1 MENFFFHYWVI
12 LNVYMGSF
20 LIILS
25 LYLYLLPIEL
35 LLYIICRK
43 GHLGFKPV
51 FRIESSMN
59 KIMEKWKRTL
69 RLTSTFK
76 HFFSEYNTDIRVL
89 KLKYSSYK
97 QLKSGRFRTKVYFY
111 NHTNTKCSL
120 TLKMCHNPK
129 LRKELHI

>member
-1 MENFFFHYWVI
+1 MKANLKTYK
-12 LNVYMGSF
+12 YF
-20 LIILS
+20 L
-25 LYLYLLPIEL
+25 
-35 LLYIICRK
+35 R
-43 GHLGFKPV
+43 
-51 FRIESSMN
+51 
-59 KIMEKWKRTL
+59 
-69 RLTSTFK
+69 
-76 HFFSEYNTDIRVL
+76 FFSEYNTDIRVL